1 MKRNRLYFSFFCL
14 CCFLLCTLSVHA
26 QQIYWKG
33 QVKDAVSGEPMIG
46 VSVRVKGTGSGTIT
60 DFDGNFSVKAS
71 KGDILVISYVGYKTL
86 ELDLKNKTTLGVISL
101 GEDAEALEEVVVVGY
116 GVQKK
121 VSSVGSIATAK
132 GDDLLKV
139 GSVNSVSEALQGQ
152 MPGVVAINSTSKPG
166 ADKASLLI
174 RGKSTW
180 GEAAP
185 LVLVDG
191 IERDFNDVDVN
202 EIESISVLKDAS
214 ATAVYGVKGA
224 NGVILLTTKRGLEQ
238 KPEISFTANFG
249 FKQPSAA
256 PEWSDYVTSMKQYNR
271 AQANDANW
279 GAMVPESTIAAWENA
294 YATGNYGPYNDVFP
308 QVDWWKEMVKNVGYE
323 QNYNLNV
330 RGGTKKMSY
339 FVSLGYLHDGDIFNT
354 TKQEEFDPSFSYRR
368 YNWRSNFDFN
378 ITNTTKLSFNVAG
391 KMGYQNQPSYY
402 ENVDSPDERFFGTF
416 FAAPSNEF
424 PIRYSNGIWGDGLSS
439 DQNIACLMTEGGSRN
454 IKQHQ
459 GFYDVILNQKLDFV
473 TKGLSL
479 KASLSYTTSSS
490 WSTQIM
496 PGKILGKDDLVAQR
510 THIRINRV
518 YDYANPIYNPD
529 GTITYNYTEKRYP
542 DENAPGDLPVGGAYD
557 GFKAYGRKLY
567 YEVALNY
574 NRQFGDHDVSALFVF
589 NRKMNESTSDNVAV
603 MNFPAYE
610 EDWVGRVTYNFKE
623 RYLAE
628 FNGAYTGSEK
638 FAPGR
643 RFGFFPS
650 ASIGWR
656 ISEEPWVK
664 KWTKG
669 ILTNLKV
676 RYSYGVVGNDKGAT
690 RFNYIQKFEQLSD
703 NAQFGKYQTSNWGP
717 LYREGKLA
725 DPDATWEESV
735 KQNIGIEV
743 GLWGKLNF
751 TLDLFDEKRNNIL
764 MTRNTIPSWADS
776 GIAFPQVNLGK
787 TKNHGLELDIAWN
800 DRIGKFNYYA
810 KFNFATSENRIVFI
824 DDPKNQSEYL
834 KQAGKSIGYVNKYL
848 ATGNFQSLDD
858 IYNSA
863 QSTIANGAHNTLIP
877 GDLYYIDYNGDGM
890 IDAKDMVPMK
900 DLNYPVTTLGF
911 TLGGSYKGFGFN
923 MLWYSAMDVYKE
935 AIASYLWDFPAGNI
949 KAQPNTLNTWTADAP
964 IQSGAVRPSIHVQR
978 NYNSVGSTYT
988 YTNHAYLRLKNLEVN
1003 YEIPKRWLQPVHLTK
1018 LQIYINGSNLLTFS
1032 KGDSRRDPE
1041 HSGQNVYPMVRRYN
1055 IGFRLGL

>member
-33 QVKDAVSGEPMIG
+33 QVKDAISGEPMIG

-101 GEDAEALEEVVVVGY
+101 GEDAETLEEVVVVGY

-256 PEWSDYVTSMKQYNR
+256 PEWADYVTSMKQYNR

-279 GAMVPESTIAAWENA
+279 GALVPESTIAAWENA
-294 YATGNYGPYNDVFP
+294 YATGNYGPYNDAFP

-354 TKQEEFDPSFSYRR
+354 TKQEDFDPSFSYRR

-416 FAAPSNEF
+416 FTAPSNEF
-424 PIRYSNGIWGDGLSS
+424 PIKYSNGIWGDGLSS

-459 GFYDVILNQKLDFV
+459 GFYDVILNQKLDFI

-490 WSTQIM
+490 WTTQIM
-496 PGKILGKDDLVAQR
+496 PGKVLGKDDLVAQR

-518 YDYANPIYNPD
+518 YDYTNPIYNPD

-542 DENAPGDLPVGGAYD
+542 DENAPGNLPVGGAYD

-589 NRKMNESTSDNVAV
+589 NRKMNESTNDNVAV

-717 LYREGKLA
+717 LYKEGKLA

-735 KQNIGIEV
+735 KQNIGIEI

-935 AIASYLWDFPAGNI
+935 AIPSYLWDFPAGNI
-949 KAQPNTLNTWTADAP
+949 KAQPNTLSMWTADAP

-1003 YEIPKRWLQPVHLTK
+1003 YEIPKRWLQPVHLAK
-1018 LQIYINGSNLLTFS
+1018 LQIYINGTNLLTFS

>member
-1 MKRNRLYFSFFCL
+1 
-14 CCFLLCTLSVHA
+14 
-26 QQIYWKG
+26 
-33 QVKDAVSGEPMIG
+33 
-46 VSVRVKGTGSGTIT
+46 
-60 DFDGNFSVKAS
+60 
-71 KGDILVISYVGYKTL
+71 
-86 ELDLKNKTTLGVISL
+86 
-101 GEDAEALEEVVVVGY
+101 
-116 GVQKK
+116 
-121 VSSVGSIATAK
+121 
-132 GDDLLKV
+132 
-139 GSVNSVSEALQGQ
+139 
-152 MPGVVAINSTSKPG
+152 
-166 ADKASLLI
+166 
-174 RGKSTW
+174 
-180 GEAAP
+180 
-185 LVLVDG
+185 
-191 IERDFNDVDVN
+191 
-202 EIESISVLKDAS
+202 
-214 ATAVYGVKGA
+214 
-224 NGVILLTTKRGLEQ
+224 
-238 KPEISFTANFG
+238 
-249 FKQPSAA
+249 
-256 PEWSDYVTSMKQYNR
+256 
-271 AQANDANW
+271 
-279 GAMVPESTIAAWENA
+279 
-294 YATGNYGPYNDVFP
+294 
-308 QVDWWKEMVKNVGYE
+308 
-323 QNYNLNV
+323 
-330 RGGTKKMSY
+330 MSY

-354 TKQEEFDPSFSYRR
+354 TKQEDFDPSFSYRR

-378 ITNTTKLSFNVAG
+378 ITSTTKLSFNVAG

-402 ENVDSPDERFFGTF
+402 ENVDSPDERFFKTF
-416 FAAPSNEF
+416 FTAPSNEF
-424 PIRYSNGIWGDGLSS
+424 PIKYSNGIWGDGLSS
-439 DQNIACLMTEGGSRN
+439 DQNIACLMNEGGSRN

-459 GFYDVILNQKLDFV
+459 GFYDVILNQKLDFI

-490 WSTQIM
+490 WTTQIM

-518 YDYANPIYNPD
+518 YDYANPIYNAD

-542 DENAPGDLPVGGAYD
+542 DENALGDLPVGGVYD

-567 YEVALNY
+567 YELALNY
-574 NRQFGDHDVSALFVF
+574 SRQFGDHDVSALFVF
-589 NRKMNESTSDNVAV
+589 NRKMNESTNTANSGV
-603 MNFPAYE
+603 MSFPAYE

-664 KWTKG
+664 KLTKG
-669 ILTNLKV
+669 VLTNLKV

-690 RFNYIQKFEQLSD
+690 RFNYIQKFEQLSA

-717 LYREGKLA
+717 LYKEGKLA
-725 DPDATWEESV
+725 DPDATWEESI
-735 KQNIGIEV
+735 KQNIGIEI

-751 TLDLFDEKRNNIL
+751 TVDLFDEKRNNIL
-764 MTRNTIPSWADS
+764 MARNTIPSWADS

-810 KFNFATSENRIVFI
+810 KFNFAASENRVVFI

-834 KQAGKSIGYVNKYL
+834 KKAGKSIGYVNKYL

-863 QSTIANGAHNTLIP
+863 QSTIANGTHNTLIP

-900 DLNYPVTTLGF
+900 NLNYPTTTLGF
-911 TLGGSYKGFGFN
+911 TLGGSYKGIGFN

-935 AIASYLWDFPAGNI
+935 AIPSYLWDFPEGNI

-964 IQSGAVRPSIHVQR
+964 IQSGPVRPSIHVQR
-978 NYNSVGSTYT
+978 SYNSVASTYT

-1003 YEIPKRWLQPVHLTK
+1003 YQIPKRWLQPLRLTK
-1018 LQIYINGSNLLTFS
+1018 LQVYVNGTNLLTFS

>member
-1 MKRNRLYFSFFCL
+1 MPFFCE
-14 CCFLLCTLSVHA
+14 F
-26 QQIYWKG
+26 
-33 QVKDAVSGEPMIG
+33 
-46 VSVRVKGTGSGTIT
+46 
-60 DFDGNFSVKAS
+60 
-71 KGDILVISYVGYKTL
+71 
-86 ELDLKNKTTLGVISL
+86 
-101 GEDAEALEEVVVVGY
+101 
-116 GVQKK
+116 
-121 VSSVGSIATAK
+121 
-132 GDDLLKV
+132 
-139 GSVNSVSEALQGQ
+139 
-152 MPGVVAINSTSKPG
+152 
-166 ADKASLLI
+166 
-174 RGKSTW
+174 
-180 GEAAP
+180 
-185 LVLVDG
+185 
-191 IERDFNDVDVN
+191 
-202 EIESISVLKDAS
+202 
-214 ATAVYGVKGA
+214 
-224 NGVILLTTKRGLEQ
+224 
-238 KPEISFTANFG
+238 
-249 FKQPSAA
+249 
-256 PEWSDYVTSMKQYNR
+256 
-271 AQANDANW
+271 
-279 GAMVPESTIAAWENA
+279 
-294 YATGNYGPYNDVFP
+294 
-308 QVDWWKEMVKNVGYE
+308 
-323 QNYNLNV
+323 
-330 RGGTKKMSY
+330 

-354 TKQEEFDPSFSYRR
+354 TKQEDFDPSFSYRR

-378 ITNTTKLSFNVAG
+378 ITSTTKLSFNVAG

-402 ENVDSPDERFFGTF
+402 ENVDSPDERFFKTF
-416 FAAPSNEF
+416 FTAPSNEF
-424 PIRYSNGIWGDGLSS
+424 PIKYSNGIWGDGLSS
-439 DQNIACLMTEGGSRN
+439 DQNIACLMNEGGSRN

-459 GFYDVILNQKLDFV
+459 GFYDVILNQKLDFI

-490 WSTQIM
+490 WTTQIM

-518 YDYANPIYNPD
+518 YDYTNPIYNAD

-542 DENAPGDLPVGGAYD
+542 DENAPGDLPVGGVYD

-567 YEVALNY
+567 YELALNY
-574 NRQFGDHDVSALFVF
+574 SRQFGDHDVSALFVF
-589 NRKMNESTSDNVAV
+589 NRKMNESTNTANSGV

-664 KWTKG
+664 KLTKDV
-669 ILTNLKV
+669 LTNLKV

-690 RFNYIQKFEQLSD
+690 RFNYIQKFEQLSA

-717 LYREGKLA
+717 LYKEGKLA
-725 DPDATWEESV
+725 DPDATWEESI
-735 KQNIGIEV
+735 KQNIGIEI

-751 TLDLFDEKRNNIL
+751 TVDLFDEKRNNIL

-810 KFNFATSENRIVFI
+810 KFNFATSENRVVFI

-834 KQAGKSIGYVNKYL
+834 KKAGKSIGYVNKYL

-863 QSTIANGAHNTLIP
+863 QSTIANGTHNTLIP

-900 DLNYPVTTLGF
+900 NLNYPTTTLGF
-911 TLGGSYKGFGFN
+911 TLGGSYKGIGFN

-935 AIASYLWDFPAGNI
+935 AIPSYLWDFPEGNI

-964 IQSGAVRPSIHVQR
+964 IQGGPIRPSIHVQR
-978 NYNSVGSTYT
+978 SYNSVASTYT

-1003 YEIPKRWLQPVHLTK
+1003 YQIPKRWLQPLRLTK
-1018 LQIYINGSNLLTFS
+1018 LQVYVNGTNLLTFS

-1041 HSGQNVYPMVRRYN
+1041 HSGQNVYPVVRRYN

>member
-1 MKRNRLYFSFFCL
+1 MKRNRLCFSFFCL
-14 CCFLLCTLSVHA
+14 CCFLLCALNVQA
-26 QQIYWKG
+26 QQVNWEG
-33 QVKDAVSGEPMIG
+33 QVKDAVSGEPLIG
-46 VSVRVKGTGSGTIT
+46 VSVRVKGTSIGTVT
-60 DFDGNFSVKAS
+60 DLDGNFSVKAS
-71 KGDILVISYVGYKTL
+71 KEEILVISYVGYKTL
-86 ELDLKNKTTLGVISL
+86 EVDLKNETTLGVISL
-101 GEDAEALEEVVVVGY
+101 EEDAERLEEVVVVGY

-121 VSSVGSIATAK
+121 ASSVGSITSVK
-132 GDDLLKV
+132 GNDLLKA

-166 ADKASLLI
+166 ADQASLLI

-180 GEAAP
+180 GETAP
-185 LVLVDG
+185 LVLIDG
-191 IERDFNDVDVN
+191 IERDFNDVDMN

-238 KPEISFTANFG
+238 KPEISYTTNFG

-256 PEWSDYVTSMKQYNR
+256 PEWSNYVTSMKQFNR

-279 GAMVPESTIAAWENA
+279 GALIPESTIAAWENA

-308 QVDWWKEMVKNVGYE
+308 DVDWWGELVKDVGYE
-323 QNYNLNV
+323 QTHNLNV

-354 TKQEEFDPSFSYRR
+354 AKQADFDPSFSYRR

-378 ITNTTKLSFNVAG
+378 ITESTKLSFNVAG
-391 KMGYQNQPSYY
+391 KIGYQNQPSYFQNT
-402 ENVDSPDERFFGTF
+402 EAGAADERFFGTF
-416 FAAPSNEF
+416 FTAPSNEF
-424 PIRYSNGIWGDGLSS
+424 PIKYSNGIWGDGLSS

-454 IKQHQ
+454 RKQHQ
-459 GFYDVILNQKLDFV
+459 AFYDAILNQKLDFI
-473 TKGLSL
+473 TRGLSL
-479 KASLSYTTSSS
+479 KASLSYTTSST
-490 WSTQIM
+490 WTTQLM

-518 YDYANPIYNPD
+518 YDYTNPVYNPD
-529 GTITYNYTEKRYP
+529 GTVTYNYTESRYP
-542 DENAPGDLPVGGAYD
+542 DTNAAGDLPVGGVYD
-557 GFKAYGRKLY
+557 GFSAYGRKLY
-567 YEVALNY
+567 YELALNY
-574 NRQFGDHDVSALFVF
+574 DRSFGDHNVTGLFLF
-589 NRKMNESTSDNVAV
+589 NRKMNESTNVDI

-610 EDWVGRVTYNFKE
+610 EDWVGRVTYNFKQ

-628 FNGAYTGSEK
+628 FNGAYTGSER

-664 KWTKG
+664 KWAEG
-669 ILTNLKV
+669 VLSNLKV

-690 RFNYIQKFEQLSD
+690 RFNYIQTFDQLAD
-703 NAQFGKYQTSNWGP
+703 NAQFGLYQTSNWGP
-717 LYREGKLA
+717 LYQEGKLA

-735 KQNIGIEV
+735 KQNIGIEI
-743 GLWGKLNF
+743 GLRHKLNL
-751 TLDLFDEKRNNIL
+751 TLDLFDEQRNNIL
-764 MTRNTIPSWADS
+764 MTRNTVPSWANS
-776 GIAFPQVNLGK
+776 GIAFPQVNMGK
-787 TKNHGLELDIAWN
+787 TKNHGIELDVAWN
-800 DRIGKFNYYA
+800 DRIGEFNYYA

-824 DDPKNQSEYL
+824 DDPKSQHEYL
-834 KQAGKSIGYVNKYL
+834 KQAGKSIGFVKKYL

-863 QSTIANGAHNTLIP
+863 QSTIASGEQNKLIP
-877 GDLYYIDYNGDGM
+877 GDLYYIDYNGDGT
-890 IDAKDMVPMK
+890 ISANDMVPVK
-900 DLNYPVTTLGF
+900 NLNYPVTTLGL

-935 AIASYLWDFPAGNI
+935 ALAVYLWDFPAGNI
-949 KAQPNTLNTWTADAP
+949 KAQPNTLDTWTAGAP
-964 IQSGAVRPSIHVQR
+964 IQSGTVRPSIHVVR
-978 NYNSVGSTYT
+978 AYNSVASTYT
-988 YTNHAYLRLKNLEVN
+988 YTSHAYLRLKNLELN
-1003 YEIPKRWLQPVHLTK
+1003 YSFPKRWLNPLNLTK
-1018 LQIYINGSNLLTFS
+1018 LQVYVDGINLLTFTE
-1032 KGDSRRDPE
+1032 GDSRRDPE
-1041 HSGQNVYPMVRRYN
+1041 HGAQNVYPIVKRYN

>member
-1 MKRNRLYFSFFCL
+1 M
-14 CCFLLCTLSVHA
+14 
-26 QQIYWKG
+26 
-33 QVKDAVSGEPMIG
+33 
-46 VSVRVKGTGSGTIT
+46 
-60 DFDGNFSVKAS
+60 
-71 KGDILVISYVGYKTL
+71 
-86 ELDLKNKTTLGVISL
+86 
-101 GEDAEALEEVVVVGY
+101 
-116 GVQKK
+116 
-121 VSSVGSIATAK
+121 
-132 GDDLLKV
+132 
-139 GSVNSVSEALQGQ
+139 
-152 MPGVVAINSTSKPG
+152 
-166 ADKASLLI
+166 
-174 RGKSTW
+174 
-180 GEAAP
+180 
-185 LVLVDG
+185 
-191 IERDFNDVDVN
+191 
-202 EIESISVLKDAS
+202 
-214 ATAVYGVKGA
+214 
-224 NGVILLTTKRGLEQ
+224 
-238 KPEISFTANFG
+238 
-249 FKQPSAA
+249 
-256 PEWSDYVTSMKQYNR
+256 
-271 AQANDANW
+271 
-279 GAMVPESTIAAWENA
+279 
-294 YATGNYGPYNDVFP
+294 
-308 QVDWWKEMVKNVGYE
+308 
-323 QNYNLNV
+323 
-330 RGGTKKMSY
+330 
-339 FVSLGYLHDGDIFNT
+339 
-354 TKQEEFDPSFSYRR
+354 
-368 YNWRSNFDFN
+368 
-378 ITNTTKLSFNVAG
+378 
-391 KMGYQNQPSYY
+391 
-402 ENVDSPDERFFGTF
+402 
-416 FAAPSNEF
+416 
-424 PIRYSNGIWGDGLSS
+424 
-439 DQNIACLMTEGGSRN
+439 
-454 IKQHQ
+454 
-459 GFYDVILNQKLDFV
+459 
-473 TKGLSL
+473 
-479 KASLSYTTSSS
+479 
-490 WSTQIM
+490 
-496 PGKILGKDDLVAQR
+496 
-510 THIRINRV
+510 
-518 YDYANPIYNPD
+518 YDYTNPIYNAD

-542 DENAPGDLPVGGAYD
+542 DENAPGDLPVGGVYD

-567 YEVALNY
+567 YELALNY
-574 NRQFGDHDVSALFVF
+574 SRQFGDHDVSALFVF
-589 NRKMNESTSDNVAV
+589 NRKMNESTNTTNSGV

-664 KWTKG
+664 KLTKG
-669 ILTNLKV
+669 VLTNLKV

-690 RFNYIQKFEQLSD
+690 RFNYIQKFEQLSA

-717 LYREGKLA
+717 LYKEGKLA
-725 DPDATWEESV
+725 DPDATWEESI
-735 KQNIGIEV
+735 KQNIGIEI

-751 TLDLFDEKRNNIL
+751 TVDLFDEKRNNIL

-900 DLNYPVTTLGF
+900 NLNYPTTTLGF
-911 TLGGSYKGFGFN
+911 TLGGSYKGIGFN

-935 AIASYLWDFPAGNI
+935 AIPSYLWDFPEGNI

-964 IQSGAVRPSIHVQR
+964 IQSGPVRPSIHVQR
-978 NYNSVGSTYT
+978 SYNSVASTYT

-1003 YEIPKRWLQPVHLTK
+1003 YQIPKRWLQPLRLTK
-1018 LQIYINGSNLLTFS
+1018 LQVYVNGSNLLTFS

>member
-1 MKRNRLYFSFFCL
+1 M
-14 CCFLLCTLSVHA
+14 
-26 QQIYWKG
+26 
-33 QVKDAVSGEPMIG
+33 
-46 VSVRVKGTGSGTIT
+46 
-60 DFDGNFSVKAS
+60 
-71 KGDILVISYVGYKTL
+71 
-86 ELDLKNKTTLGVISL
+86 
-101 GEDAEALEEVVVVGY
+101 
-116 GVQKK
+116 
-121 VSSVGSIATAK
+121 
-132 GDDLLKV
+132 
-139 GSVNSVSEALQGQ
+139 
-152 MPGVVAINSTSKPG
+152 
-166 ADKASLLI
+166 
-174 RGKSTW
+174 
-180 GEAAP
+180 
-185 LVLVDG
+185 
-191 IERDFNDVDVN
+191 
-202 EIESISVLKDAS
+202 
-214 ATAVYGVKGA
+214 
-224 NGVILLTTKRGLEQ
+224 
-238 KPEISFTANFG
+238 
-249 FKQPSAA
+249 
-256 PEWSDYVTSMKQYNR
+256 
-271 AQANDANW
+271 
-279 GAMVPESTIAAWENA
+279 
-294 YATGNYGPYNDVFP
+294 
-308 QVDWWKEMVKNVGYE
+308 
-323 QNYNLNV
+323 
-330 RGGTKKMSY
+330 
-339 FVSLGYLHDGDIFNT
+339 
-354 TKQEEFDPSFSYRR
+354 
-368 YNWRSNFDFN
+368 
-378 ITNTTKLSFNVAG
+378 
-391 KMGYQNQPSYY
+391 
-402 ENVDSPDERFFGTF
+402 
-416 FAAPSNEF
+416 
-424 PIRYSNGIWGDGLSS
+424 
-439 DQNIACLMTEGGSRN
+439 
-454 IKQHQ
+454 
-459 GFYDVILNQKLDFV
+459 
-473 TKGLSL
+473 
-479 KASLSYTTSSS
+479 
-490 WSTQIM
+490 
-496 PGKILGKDDLVAQR
+496 
-510 THIRINRV
+510 
-518 YDYANPIYNPD
+518 
-529 GTITYNYTEKRYP
+529 
-542 DENAPGDLPVGGAYD
+542 
-557 GFKAYGRKLY
+557 
-567 YEVALNY
+567 ALNY

-638 FAPGR
+638 FAPGH

-690 RFNYIQKFEQLSD
+690 RFNYIQKFEQLSE
-703 NAQFGKYQTSNWGP
+703 NTQFGKYQTSNWGP
-717 LYREGKLA
+717 LYKEGKLA

-735 KQNIGIEV
+735 KQNIGIEI

-834 KQAGKSIGYVNKYL
+834 KKAGKSIGYVNKYL

-935 AIASYLWDFPAGNI
+935 AIPSYLWDFPAGNI

-964 IQSGAVRPSIHVQR
+964 IQSGTVRPSIHVQR

-1018 LQIYINGSNLLTFS
+1018 LQIYVNGTNLLTFS

>member
-1 MKRNRLYFSFFCL
+1 
-14 CCFLLCTLSVHA
+14 
-26 QQIYWKG
+26 
-33 QVKDAVSGEPMIG
+33 
-46 VSVRVKGTGSGTIT
+46 
-60 DFDGNFSVKAS
+60 
-71 KGDILVISYVGYKTL
+71 
-86 ELDLKNKTTLGVISL
+86 
-101 GEDAEALEEVVVVGY
+101 
-116 GVQKK
+116 
-121 VSSVGSIATAK
+121 
-132 GDDLLKV
+132 
-139 GSVNSVSEALQGQ
+139 
-152 MPGVVAINSTSKPG
+152 
-166 ADKASLLI
+166 
-174 RGKSTW
+174 
-180 GEAAP
+180 
-185 LVLVDG
+185 
-191 IERDFNDVDVN
+191 
-202 EIESISVLKDAS
+202 
-214 ATAVYGVKGA
+214 
-224 NGVILLTTKRGLEQ
+224 
-238 KPEISFTANFG
+238 
-249 FKQPSAA
+249 
-256 PEWSDYVTSMKQYNR
+256 
-271 AQANDANW
+271 
-279 GAMVPESTIAAWENA
+279 
-294 YATGNYGPYNDVFP
+294 
-308 QVDWWKEMVKNVGYE
+308 
-323 QNYNLNV
+323 
-330 RGGTKKMSY
+330 
-339 FVSLGYLHDGDIFNT
+339 
-354 TKQEEFDPSFSYRR
+354 
-368 YNWRSNFDFN
+368 
-378 ITNTTKLSFNVAG
+378 
-391 KMGYQNQPSYY
+391 
-402 ENVDSPDERFFGTF
+402 
-416 FAAPSNEF
+416 
-424 PIRYSNGIWGDGLSS
+424 
-439 DQNIACLMTEGGSRN
+439 
-454 IKQHQ
+454 
-459 GFYDVILNQKLDFV
+459 
-473 TKGLSL
+473 
-479 KASLSYTTSSS
+479 
-490 WSTQIM
+490 
-496 PGKILGKDDLVAQR
+496 
-510 THIRINRV
+510 
-518 YDYANPIYNPD
+518 
-529 GTITYNYTEKRYP
+529 
-542 DENAPGDLPVGGAYD
+542 
-557 GFKAYGRKLY
+557 
-567 YEVALNY
+567 
-574 NRQFGDHDVSALFVF
+574 
-589 NRKMNESTSDNVAV
+589 

-638 FAPGR
+638 FAPGH

-690 RFNYIQKFEQLSD
+690 RFNYIQKFEQLSE
-703 NAQFGKYQTSNWGP
+703 NTQFGKYQTSNWGP
-717 LYREGKLA
+717 LYKEGKLA

-735 KQNIGIEV
+735 KQNIGIEI

-834 KQAGKSIGYVNKYL
+834 KKAGKSIGYVNKYL

-935 AIASYLWDFPAGNI
+935 AIPSYLWDFPAGNI

-1018 LQIYINGSNLLTFS
+1018 LQIYINGTNLLTFS

>member
-1 MKRNRLYFSFFCL
+1 MFMKRDRLYFFLCL
-14 CCFLLCTLSVHA
+14 CCFLFCTLDVQA
-26 QQIYWKG
+26 QQDYWRG

-86 ELDLKNKTTLGVISL
+86 ELDLKNKMTLGVISL
-101 GEDAEALEEVVVVGY
+101 GEDTETLEEVVVVGY

-132 GDDLLKV
+132 GDDLLKI

-271 AQANDANW
+271 AQANDGNW
-279 GAMVPESTIAAWENA
+279 GSLVPESTITAWKNA

-308 QVDWWKEMVKNVGYE
+308 EVDWWKELVKNVGYE
-323 QNYNLNV
+323 QAYNLNV

-339 FVSLGYLHDGDIFNT
+339 FVSLGYLHDGDIFNS
-354 TKQEEFDPSFSYRR
+354 TKQEDFDPSFSYRR

-378 ITNTTKLSFNVAG
+378 ITSTTKLSFNVAG

-402 ENVDSPDERFFGTF
+402 ENVDSPDERFFKTF
-416 FAAPSNEF
+416 FTAPSNEF
-424 PIRYSNGIWGDGLSS
+424 PIKYSNGIWGDGLSS
-439 DQNIACLMTEGGSRN
+439 DQNIACLMNEGGSRS

-459 GFYDVILNQKLDFV
+459 GFYDVILNQKLDFI

-490 WSTQIM
+490 WTTQLM
-496 PGKILGKDDLVAQR
+496 PGKIFGKDDLVAQR

-518 YDYANPIYNPD
+518 YDYTNPIYNAD

-542 DENAPGDLPVGGAYD
+542 DGNAPGDLPVGGVYD

-567 YEVALNY
+567 YELALNY
-574 NRQFGDHDVSALFVF
+574 NRRFGDHDVSALFVF
-589 NRKMNESTSDNVAV
+589 NRKMNESTNQSV

-690 RFNYIQKFEQLSD
+690 RFNYIQKFTQLSA

-717 LYREGKLA
+717 LYKEGKLA
-725 DPDATWEESV
+725 DPDATWEESI
-735 KQNIGIEV
+735 KQNIGIEI

-751 TLDLFDEKRNNIL
+751 TVDLFDEKRNNIL

-776 GIAFPQVNLGK
+776 GIDFPQVNLGK
-787 TKNHGLELDIAWN
+787 TKNHGFELDIAWN
-800 DRIGKFNYYA
+800 DHVGKFNYYA

-824 DDPKNQSEYL
+824 DDPKNQKEYL
-834 KQAGKSIGYVNKYL
+834 KKAGKSIGYVNKYL

-863 QSTIANGAHNTLIP
+863 QSTIANGTHNTLIP

-900 DLNYPVTTLGF
+900 NLNYPTTTLGF
-911 TLGGSYKGFGFN
+911 TLGGSYKGIGFN

-935 AIASYLWDFPAGNI
+935 AIPSYLWDFPEGNI
-949 KAQPNTLNTWTADAP
+949 KAQPNTLSTWTADAP
-964 IQSGAVRPSIHVQR
+964 IQSGPIRPSIHVQR
-978 NYNSVGSTYT
+978 SYNSVASTYT

-1003 YEIPKRWLQPVHLTK
+1003 YQIPKRWLQPLRLTK
-1018 LQIYINGSNLLTFS
+1018 LQVYVNGTNLLTFS

>member
-1 MKRNRLYFSFFCL
+1 MYMKREKRYLSFFFL
-14 CCFLLCTLSVHA
+14 CCFLLCLPAVQA
-26 QQIYWKG
+26 QQTDWKG
-33 QVKDAVSGEPMIG
+33 QVKDAVSGETMIG
-46 VSVRVKGTGSGTIT
+46 VSVQVKGTSIGTIT
-60 DFDGNFSVKAS
+60 DLNGHFSVKAA
-71 KGDILVISYVGYKTL
+71 KGDVLVISFVGYKAL
-86 ELDLKNKTTLGVISL
+86 EVKLNANTALGVIAL
-101 GEDAEALEEVVVVGY
+101 TEDTELLEEVVVVGY

-121 VSSVGSIATAK
+121 ASSVGSITSTK
-132 GDDLLKV
+132 GEDLLRV

-166 ADKASLLI
+166 ADQASLLI

-185 LVLVDG
+185 LVLIDG

-224 NGVILLTTKRGLEQ
+224 NGVILLTTKRGMDR
-238 KPEISFTANFG
+238 KAEISFTANFG

-256 PEWSDYVTSMKQYNR
+256 PEWSDYVTSMKQYNK

-279 GAMVPESTIAAWENA
+279 GALMPESTIEAWENA

-308 QVDWWKEMVKNVGYE
+308 DVNWWNELVKDVGYE
-323 QNYNLNV
+323 QTYNLNV
-330 RGGTKKMSY
+330 RGGTKRMSY
-339 FVSLGYLHDGDIFNT
+339 FVSLGYLHDGDIFAT
-354 TKQEEFDPSFSYRR
+354 TKQADFDPSFSYRR

-378 ITNTTKLSFNVAG
+378 VTETTKLSFNVAG
-391 KMGYQNQPSYY
+391 KMGYQNQPAYRPGD
-402 ENVDSPDERFFGTF
+402 DSPDQYFFGTF
-416 FAAPSNEF
+416 FTAPSNDF
-424 PIRYSNGIWGDGLSS
+424 PIKYSNGIWGDGTSA
-439 DQNIACLMTEGGSRN
+439 DQNIAYLMAAGGSRN
-454 IKQHQ
+454 VKQHQ
-459 GFYDVILNQKLDFV
+459 GFYDVILNQKLDFI
-473 TKGLSL
+473 TKGLAV
-479 KASLSYTTSSS
+479 KASLSYTTSSA
-490 WSTQIM
+490 WNTDLVA
-496 PGKILGKDDLVAQR
+496 GKILGNDDLMAQR

-518 YDYANPIYNPD
+518 YDYVNPVYNAD
-529 GTITYNYTEKRYP
+529 GTITYNYIEKRYP
-542 DENAPGDLPVGGAYD
+542 DANAAGDMPIGGIYD
-557 GFKAYGRKLY
+557 GFRAYGRKLY
-567 YEVALNY
+567 YELALNY
-574 NRQFGDHDVSALFVF
+574 GRRFGDHDVTGLFVF
-589 NRKMNESTSDNVAV
+589 NRKMNESTGGNT

-650 ASIGWR
+650 ASVGWR
-656 ISEEPWVK
+656 ISEEAWVK
-664 KWTKG
+664 KIAKDV
-669 ILTNLKV
+669 LSNLKL

-690 RFNYIQKFEQLSD
+690 RFNYIQKFEQVGG
-703 NAQFGKYQTSNWGP
+703 NAQLGLYQTSNWGP

-735 KQNIGIEV
+735 KQNIGFEI
-743 GLWGKLNF
+743 GLWGKLNV
-751 TLDLFDEKRNNIL
+751 TLDVFDEKRNNIL
-764 MTRNTIPSWADS
+764 MTRKTLPSWANS
-776 GIAFPQVNLGK
+776 GVDFPQVNLGK
-787 TKNHGLELDIAWN
+787 TKNHGFELDAQWN

-824 DDPKNQSEYL
+824 DDPKDQVDYL

-863 QSTIANGAHNTLIP
+863 QSGIVSGAQNTLIP

-890 IDAKDMVPMK
+890 IDGKDMVPMAN
-900 DLNYPVTTLGF
+900 LNYPVTTMGL

-923 MLWYSAMDVYKE
+923 MLWYNAMDVYKE
-935 AIASYLWDFPAGNI
+935 AIPSYLWDFPASNI
-949 KAQPNTLNTWTADAP
+949 KAQPNTNAWTPDAL
-964 IQSGAVRPSIHVQR
+964 IQSGPVRPSIHVQKS
-978 NYNSVGSTYT
+978 YNSVASTYT

-1003 YEIPKRWLQPVHLTK
+1003 YNIPKRWLKRMALDK
-1018 LQIYINGSNLLTFS
+1018 LQVYVNGTNLLTFS

-1041 HSGQNVYPMVRRYN
+1041 HAGQNIYPMVKRYN